1 MQFIE
6 TSIFTSAIRDLLKD
20 DEYRSLQVALL
31 LRPEQG
37 KIIPGTGGLRK
48 VRWGAK
54 GRGKRGGCRVIYFWD
69 RRQSVFYM
77 LFAYAKGVQD
87 DLTPSQAKALRKLVR
102 EEFK

>member
-6 TSIFTSAIRDLLKD
+6 TSIFTDAIRDLLKD

-54 GRGKRGGCRVIYFWD
+54 GRGKRGGCRVIYYLD
-69 RRQSVFYM
+69 RKQSVFYM
-77 LFAYAKGVQD
+77 LFAYPKGVQG
-87 DLTPSQAKALRKLVR
+87 DLTPSQSKALRKLVR

>member
-1 MQFIE
+1 MQFTE
-6 TSIFTSAIRDLLKD
+6 TSIFTATIRDLLKD

-48 VRWGAK
+48 VRWGVR
-54 GRGKRGGCRVIYFWD
+54 GRGKRGGCRVIYYWD
-69 RRQSVFYM
+69 KKQCVFYM
-77 LFAYAKGVQD
+77 LFAYPKGSQD
-87 DLTPSQAKALRKLVR
+87 DLTPSQAKALKKLVR